1 MSTTEEQA
9 LQAQKVAQKV
19 AEYHS
24 KLAAPSKV
32 GLFSKLNPKIRSKIY
47 ASLFEDVL
55 QPEESETP
63 CPCRLTPGEC
73 GYSGSYVYKPL
84 KHLRPSFALLATC
97 KLFRNEAQAL
107 LYVDHIPKTAWVVR
121 GKDGPEQLRKFLR
134 YIRPQDPGKMLLAW
148 RLEDV
153 IVGSH
158 PVSIGG
164 TYRQSDDVADWLA
177 AAMKRHDQVHK
188 EEKKEKDA
196 EIKKQI
202 QKRIQEANSPP
213 SRHPERP
220 SRRSIQDDRRKA
232 IASRSYLTGHTGV
245 LSTRR
250 FYLGYQY
257 VSSGEK
263 VTVVVNGPLQRL
275 FFATWEM
282 GESNLRSRQG
292 WERIVRM

>member
-9 LQAQKVAQKV
+9 LQAQKAAQEV

-24 KLAAPSKV
+24 KLATPSKI

-55 QPEESETP
+55 QPEESNTP

-73 GYSGSYVYKPL
+73 GHRGSYVYKPL
-84 KHLRPSFALLATC
+84 KHLRPSLALLTTC

-107 LYVDHIPKTAWVVR
+107 LHVEYIPKTAWVVC
-121 GKDGPEQLRKFLR
+121 GKDGPEQLRRFLR
-134 YIRPQDPGKMLLAW
+134 CIRPQEPGKMLLAW

-153 IVGSH
+153 VVGSH

-164 TYRQSDDVADWLA
+164 TYWQSDDVSDWLA
-177 AAMKRHDQVHK
+177 AAMKRHDQVYK

-196 EIKKQI
+196 EIEKQI
-202 QKRIQEANSPP
+202 QKRIQEASSPP
-213 SRHPERP
+213 SRHPERA
-220 SRRSIQDDRRKA
+220 SRSSIQDDLRKA
-232 IASRSYLTGHTGV
+232 IASQSYRTGRTGV
-245 LSTRR
+245 LSTKR
-250 FYLGYQY
+250 FYLGHQY

-263 VTVVVNGPLQRL
+263 VIVVVNGPMQRL